1 MNDEVAIIDQAT
13 FKPLFE
19 GVQFLKAKTANS
31 TSVMSHPV
39 EDGSKVSDHVVFNL
53 VEIEMSAI
61 LPVYDK
67 TAYYQI
73 REYYKKSIL
82 VAVQTRTDYYS
93 NMVISAMPDDEDSEM
108 FSSVAM
114 GIKLTEFR
122 TVVPVVIKAPKVS
135 KAKKK
140 KQTPKK
146 DAGKK
151 QPVAAKKPVETSTA
165 LKQSADYIKGLF

>member
-1 MNDEVAIIDQAT
+1 MNDEVAIIDQTT
-13 FKPLFE
+13 FEPLFD
-19 GVQFLKAKTANS
+19 GVQFLKVKTTNT

-53 VEIEMSAI
+53 IEIEMSAI
-61 LPVYDK
+61 LPITDK
-67 TAYYQI
+67 TAYSQI
-73 REYYKKSIL
+73 REYYKKSTL
-82 VAVQTRTDYYS
+82 VSVQTRTDYYS
-93 NMVISAMPDDEDSEM
+93 NMVISAIPDDEDAEM

-122 TVVPVVIKAPKVS
+122 AVVPVVVKAPKVS

-151 QPVAAKKPVETSTA
+151 QPVAAKKPDEAKSSLAAV
-165 LKQSADYIKGLF
+165 ADYAKGLF

>member
-1 MNDEVAIIDQAT
+1 MNDEVAIIDQTT
-13 FKPLFE
+13 FKPLFD
-19 GVQFLKAKTANS
+19 GVQFLKAKTSNT

-61 LPVYDK
+61 LPITDK

-93 NMVISAMPDDEDSEM
+93 NMVISAIPDDEDAEM

-122 TVVPVVIKAPKVS
+122 AVVPVVVKAPKVS

-146 DAGKK
+146 DTGKK
-151 QPVAAKKPVETSTA
+151 QPESAKKPVETASS
-165 LKQSADYIKGLF
+165 LKLAKDFITGK